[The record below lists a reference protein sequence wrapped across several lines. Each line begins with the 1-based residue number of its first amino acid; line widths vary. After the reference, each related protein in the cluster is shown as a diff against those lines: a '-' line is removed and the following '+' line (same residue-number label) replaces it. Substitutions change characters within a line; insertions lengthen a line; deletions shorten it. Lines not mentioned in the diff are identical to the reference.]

1 MSGELRDSSP
11 PSSGGPPA
19 PATPPPLPAVPPPL
33 PRSVLPLEYGPSPS
47 GRRGPMAAR
56 VALGFFAYVALS
68 VGWAYVGL
76 GSHAPPRAVAAV
88 WAVMTLG
95 LLGLALYLRIRHG
108 RAGYG
113 YGILLALLAGGL
125 LIAGLV
131 LLIIGL
137 CASRIGG

>member
-1 MSGELRDSSP
+1 MSGELTDSSP
-11 PSSGGPPA
+11 PSSGA
-19 PATPPPLPAVPPPL
+19 PPPLPAVPPPL
-33 PRSVLPLEYGPSPS
+33 PRTVLPLEYGPPPS

-76 GSHAPPRAVAAV
+76 GSNVPPRSVAAV

-95 LLGLALYLRIRHG
+95 LLGLALYVRIRHG